1 MKKLLILSLIL
12 VSSAFVVPSVEA
24 KTTSVTTL
32 SAGPQVGIRVR
43 RNRRYR
49 QRRVVIRTRITRI
62 GRYRY
67 RETIRTT
74 YLPNGRTRTRVISR
88 VRLGRWRN
96 Y

>member
-1 MKKLLILSLIL
+1 MKKLLIWSLIL
-12 VSSAFVVPSVEA
+12 VSSALVVPSVEA
-24 KTTSVTTL
+24 KTNSVATL
-32 SAGPQVGIRVR
+32 SAGPQVRMQVR

-49 QRRVVIRTRITRI
+49 PRRVVIRTRITRI

-67 RETIRTT
+67 RETIRIT
-74 YLPNGRTRTRVISR
+74 YLRNGRIRTQVIRR